1 MAGTLERRSEQRHFC
16 VLDVK
21 TINGRP
27 VSETY
32 LLDITTHG
40 AQITGNFFVVI
51 GDELLIGLPVMKD
64 PGERAKLE
72 AVTARV
78 VWVEKANASPEE
90 LMRYR
95 FGVSFPYPIKEI
107 EKVLKMFRWREN

>member
-1 MAGTLERRSEQRHFC
+1 MASTLERRREQRHFC

-27 VSETY
+27 VSETF
-32 LLDITTHG
+32 LLDITPNG
-40 AQITGNFFVVI
+40 AQIAGNFFVVI
-51 GDELLIGLPVMKD
+51 GDEISIGLPIMED
-64 PGERAKLE
+64 PGERSKLE

-78 VWVEKANASPEE
+78 VWVQKAYASPEE

-95 FGVSFPYPIKEI
+95 FGVSFPYPIKEM
-107 EKVLKMFRWREN
+107 EKLLKMFRWREN